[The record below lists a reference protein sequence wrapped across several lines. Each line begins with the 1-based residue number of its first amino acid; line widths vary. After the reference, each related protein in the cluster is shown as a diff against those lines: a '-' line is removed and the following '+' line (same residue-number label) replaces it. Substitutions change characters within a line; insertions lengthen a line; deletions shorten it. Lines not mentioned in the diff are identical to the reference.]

1 LSEAAHEAVGLVA
14 RAAMPK
20 ATGLSGGGVQS
31 GRPRSCATGTP
42 SPSGAIAGVA
52 DGKQV
57 GRRVERALNRIL
69 DAERFRDRR
78 SAASFAKVTAPDRG
92 VIGEPKPRRHVGGV

>member
-1 LSEAAHEAVGLVA
+1 
-14 RAAMPK
+14 MPK
-20 ATGLSGGGVQS
+20 ATGLNGGDVLS
-31 GRPRSCATGTP
+31 DRPWSCATGTP
-42 SPSGAIAGVA
+42 SPSGAVAGVA

-57 GRRVERALNRIL
+57 GRRVERPLNRIL

-78 SAASFAKVTAPDRG
+78 LAASFANFTAPDRG